1 MWTRSGRFIYV
12 SEAASG
18 AFRVARL
25 LYTDHS
31 GRQMAHELDPG
42 RAQTV
47 IGRQAACDVVI
58 ADTSVSRRHCMIV
71 PEGSGFAVVDLDSAN
86 GTLVN
91 GERVTQ
97 RHLVTD
103 DVIRC
108 GVYDVRFIAGAPA
121 VSTSLAERYR
131 RARSSGASSAE
142 TPPRGQSEQLQALAE
157 AQARRLT
164 QLTGELSRIQAEW
177 AAADERAARAE
188 VESRALRQRMAAL
201 EDHLRQLLAALEQ
214 RERELEAMR
223 VMSEPPPPPP
233 AELGPPPLSTSDEP
247 LAAAALAASNV
258 ALRAEVSAL
267 QTELAVDDAYDRA
280 ARLVP
285 TVDRW
290 EALTVAR
297 DEIAKLRREVSAAGE
312 PTGDDAEA
320 RRWAQAAEAETERL
334 RGELRRTKEQ
344 LGRVTTRAEAA
355 ERRLR
360 EGEAAKPAQGSLR
373 RSLGRMSAADGP
385 GNTGLLAG
393 LGGLGRTAPAGRRE
407 GSLTERLSALNTQSR
422 ALDERDATIRE
433 LRVEVT
439 EQRTRLE
446 QAAPKVKL
454 LGARLSAFREAA
466 DVSGMSAVR
475 LAELVDLA
483 SAIASAL
490 DEPTA

>member
-1 MWTRSGRFIYV
+1 M
-12 SEAASG
+12 
-18 AFRVARL
+18 ARL

-91 GERVTQ
+91 GERITQ

-131 RARSSGASSAE
+131 RARSSGASLTE

-157 AQARRLT
+157 AQALRLT

-188 VESRALRQRMAAL
+188 AESRALRQRMAAL

-214 RERELEAMR
+214 RERELEAR
-223 VMSEPPPPPP
+223 RAMSEPPPPP
-233 AELGPPPLSTSDEP
+233 AELGPPPPTPTDEP

-290 EALTVAR
+290 EALSAAR
-297 DEIAKLRREVSAAGE
+297 DEIARLRREVSAAGE

-320 RRWAQAAEAETERL
+320 RRRAEAADGEADRL
-334 RGELRRTKEQ
+334 RAELRRTKEQ

-360 EGEAAKPAQGSLR
+360 EGEAAKPAEGTLR
-373 RSLGRMSAADGP
+373 RSLGRMSAAEGA

-393 LGGLGRTAPAGRRE
+393 LGGLGQTAPAGRRA

-422 ALDERDATIRE
+422 ALDERDATIRD
-433 LRVEVT
+433 LRAEVT
-439 EQRTRLE
+439 EQRTRLDE
-446 QAAPKVKL
+446 AAPKAKL
-454 LGARLSAFREAA
+454 LGARISAFREAA

-483 SAIASAL
+483 AAIVSAL